1 MLTPLRDWKKQK
13 KQPDK
18 LILSPAIRL
27 YRRFTLIFSASLY
40 SSAAILCAISSL
52 LLPIT
57 AQAFPLKI
65 ATWNMD
71 WLLDA
76 STPLAAT
83 APPDI
88 PHRTAA
94 DITTLAA
101 YARRLSADIVGF
113 QEVATPVIAAHI
125 FPPDRYMLYMTHDPV
140 LQRTGVAVRH
150 GLQVVN
156 HPDLTALNVTGD
168 NAPHP
173 LRSGLDLTVVGGAK
187 TLRLLVVHLKTGCWD
202 NPPTERSHACP
213 LLLQQFL
220 VLQNWIS
227 ERQKNGEAFII
238 LGDFNRR
245 MTQHDPFFQLLG
257 KAGTIKLATAGF
269 ASPCAGGS
277 YFIDHVLLGGAAL
290 GWLQPNSLRT
300 MLYAPDEHAVVSDHC
315 PVSVRMQ
322 IPD

>member
-1 MLTPLRDWKKQK
+1 MLPL
-13 KQPDK
+13 
-18 LILSPAIRL
+18 
-27 YRRFTLIFSASLY
+27 
-40 SSAAILCAISSL
+40 
-52 LLPIT
+52 T

-76 STPLAAT
+76 NAPLAAT
-83 APPDI
+83 APSDI
-88 PHRTAA
+88 PHRTPA
-94 DITTLAA
+94 DLTALAA
-101 YARRLSADIVGF
+101 YARHLNADIVGF
-113 QEVATPVIAAHI
+113 QEVATPEIAAHI
-125 FPPDRYMLYMTHDPV
+125 FPPDRYTLYITHDPV
-140 LQRTGVAVRH
+140 LQRTGVALRR
-150 GLQVVN
+150 GLQVVT
-156 HPDLTALNVTGD
+156 HPDLIALNVTGQ

-173 LRSGLDLTVVGGAK
+173 LRSGLDLTVVHGAT

-202 NPPTERSHACP
+202 NPLTEKAHACP

-227 ERQKNGEAFII
+227 ERQKTGEAFVI

-257 KAGTIKLATAGF
+257 KAGTLKLATAGF

-277 YFIDHVLLGGAAL
+277 YFIDHVLVGGAAL

-300 MLYAPDEHAVVSDHC
+300 LLYTPDEQAVVSDHC
-315 PVSVRMQ
+315 PVSAHLQ
-322 IPD
+322 LPD